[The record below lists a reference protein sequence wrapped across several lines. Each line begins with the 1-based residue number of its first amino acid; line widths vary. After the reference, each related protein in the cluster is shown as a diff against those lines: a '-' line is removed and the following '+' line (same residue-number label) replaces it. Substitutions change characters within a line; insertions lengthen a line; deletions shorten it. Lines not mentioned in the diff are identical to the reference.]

1 MGAKRDGGLKAE
13 MRKKERRK
21 EGTYLQTSH
30 GVQSTAS
37 CCYDAIIVEREK
49 TTFRLAKSCGGG
61 VKAKIVGCI
70 TGIKTTCNVQN
81 EKLEL
86 EKSQK
91 RAKK

>member
-1 MGAKRDGGLKAE
+1 ME
-13 MRKKERRK
+13 KERNK
-21 EGTYLQTSH
+21 QKKGTYLQTSH
-30 GVQSTAS
+30 RVQITAS

-49 TTFRLAKSCGGG
+49 TTPFRLAKSGG